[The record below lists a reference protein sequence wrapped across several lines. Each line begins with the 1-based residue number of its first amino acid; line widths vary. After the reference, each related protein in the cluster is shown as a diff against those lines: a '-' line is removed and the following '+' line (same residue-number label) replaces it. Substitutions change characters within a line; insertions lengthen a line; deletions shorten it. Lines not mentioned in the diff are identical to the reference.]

1 MSDREEEIVEERV
14 YTIPLKKAWITPIKK
29 RVPRGVRLVRSF
41 VEKHMKVDNPIIT
54 PEVNEYLWK
63 RGVEGLPRRV
73 RVRITRDVDD
83 IVKVYLVKGDRVDST
98 HV

>member
-1 MSDREEEIVEERV
+1 MSDMEEEEIVEERV
-14 YTIPLKKAWITPIKK
+14 YTIPLKKAWIAPIKK
-29 RVPRGVRLVRSF
+29 RVPRGVRLIRSF
-41 VEKHMKVDNPIIT
+41 VEKHMKVENPIIT

-83 IVKVYLVKGDRVDST
+83 IVKVPQRRSRK
-98 HV
+98 